1 MLPVSTPPN
10 AIRLQLGHVP
20 IGTMIRYG
28 VGLSAVACLV
38 IITAVSLL
46 APLLF

>member
-1 MLPVSTPPN
+1 
-10 AIRLQLGHVP
+10 VP